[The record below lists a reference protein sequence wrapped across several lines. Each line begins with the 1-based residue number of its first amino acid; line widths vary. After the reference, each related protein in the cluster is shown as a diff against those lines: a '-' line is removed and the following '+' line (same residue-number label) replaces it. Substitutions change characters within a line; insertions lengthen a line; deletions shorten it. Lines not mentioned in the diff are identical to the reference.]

1 MFTFAIIF
9 FICVASD
16 SDSVE
21 GDVTQAESSTAEPTN
36 SDEEE
41 LPDQI
46 VPELPGSEH
55 STRST
60 TLTPAS
66 SIEMHTQTDL
76 ASPAAGAPI
85 RETETQTDE
94 LGTLPSVV
102 SVRQNHFFKPY
113 CDPREMQLLSAALD
127 ELEVDGNISAS
138 KMCSCSG
145 NSRPSPPTP
154 NLSFSTEKVKWPV
167 LRIK

>member
-1 MFTFAIIF
+1 MLIMRA
-9 FICVASD
+9 ASD

-36 SDEEE
+36 SDEEG

-46 VPELPGSEH
+46 VPELPGLEH
-55 STRST
+55 STCST

-76 ASPAAGAPI
+76 ASPAGAP

-94 LGTLPSVV
+94 SSKLPSVV
-102 SVRQNHFFKPY
+102 SVRQSHLFKPY
-113 CDPREMQLLSAALD
+113 CDPYEMELLSAALD
-127 ELEVDGNISAS
+127 ELDMAKSPPKLCN
-138 KMCSCSG
+138 CSG
-145 NSRPSPPTP
+145 NARPSPTTL
-154 NLSFSTEKVKWPV
+154 NLSFSTEKVRRLV
-167 LRIK
+167 MLLETLI

>member
-1 MFTFAIIF
+1 
-9 FICVASD
+9 
-16 SDSVE
+16 VE
-21 GDVTQAESSTAEPTN
+21 GDVTHAESSTAEPTN

-46 VPELPGSEH
+46 VPELPGTEH

-76 ASPAAGAPI
+76 ASPAAGAP

-94 LGTLPSVV
+94 PSKLPSVV

-127 ELEVDGNISAS
+127 ELEVDGNSPP
-138 KMCSCSG
+138 KMCGCSG
-145 NSRPSPPTP
+145 NARPSPPTP
-154 NLSFSTEKVKWPV
+154 NLSFSTEKVK
-167 LRIK
+167 

>member
-1 MFTFAIIF
+1 MCFSCSNFLIS
-9 FICVASD
+9 VASD

-21 GDVTQAESSTAEPTN
+21 GDVTQAESSSAEPTH

-76 ASPAAGAPI
+76 ASPI

-94 LGTLPSVV
+94 PSTLPSVV

-127 ELEVDGNISAS
+127 ELEVDGNNSQP

-145 NSRPSPPTP
+145 NSRPGPPTP
-154 NLSFSTEKVKWPV
+154 NLSFSTEKVK
-167 LRIK
+167 